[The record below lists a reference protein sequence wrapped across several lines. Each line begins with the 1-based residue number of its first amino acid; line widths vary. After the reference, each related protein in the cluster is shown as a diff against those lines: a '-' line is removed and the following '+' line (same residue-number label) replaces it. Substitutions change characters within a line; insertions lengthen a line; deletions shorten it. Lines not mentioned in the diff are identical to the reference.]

1 MRKAKVQKDNKNCRV
16 HLLLEEDVVST
27 DAAIKPI
34 ASVAIASVPIQKDIQ
49 DADRY
54 ESL

>member
-27 DAAIKPI
+27 DAAIEPI
-34 ASVAIASVPIQKDIQ
+34 VSVPIQKDIQ
-49 DADRY
+49 DADSY